1 MVNGAKP
8 RGRRAGGN
16 QGLTTADLVV
26 LSLLAERPMHG
37 YDLLTEYQRQE
48 VADWASISKA
58 QLYYS
63 LKKLNTMKLLVGNT
77 DDGAGRDR
85 TIFRPTNDGLAALS
99 LNLAAMTWARSRVA
113 QPFTTWYGLSVHAT
127 PEAQHKI
134 LNARLEFLVEEIAK
148 ENRSL
153 EFIATLTDPRA
164 IKGLSIVQ
172 LTINQ
177 LQVELEWVKELME

>member
-1 MVNGAKP
+1 MVESDKR

-37 YDLLTEYQRQE
+37 YDLLAEYQRQE

-58 QLYYS
+58 QLYYA
-63 LKKLNTMKLLVGNT
+63 LKKLNAMKLLIGNT
-77 DDGAGRDR
+77 EDGTARDR
-85 TIFRPTNDGLAALS
+85 TIYRPTSDGLAALS
-99 LNLAAMTWARSRVA
+99 AGLAATTWARSRVA
-113 QPFTTWYGLSVHAT
+113 QPFTTWFGLSVHAT
-127 PEAQHKI
+127 PEAQQKI
-134 LNARLEFLVEEIAK
+134 LKARLDFLVEEIAK

-153 EFIATLTDPRA
+153 EFIATLTGPRA

-177 LQVELEWVKELME
+177 LQVELEWVKRLME